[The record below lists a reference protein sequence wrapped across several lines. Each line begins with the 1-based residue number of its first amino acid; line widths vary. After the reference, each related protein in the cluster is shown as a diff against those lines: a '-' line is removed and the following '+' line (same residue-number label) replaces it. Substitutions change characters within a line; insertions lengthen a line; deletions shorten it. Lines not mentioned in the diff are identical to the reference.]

1 MENPITSIGEL
12 VVGLLTGALGYTASD
27 VIDRLIVT
35 RERKDDKGAVMAIRF
50 PEAPLMDDF
59 LPRAG
64 AAVAIAAAPLIVAQY
79 ISSPMGRSALQ
90 FFGFGAAFRFLGK
103 AVDDVAAYLF
113 KDSAA
118 DSTGKKL
125 FAGEI
130 GQRAAV
136 GLTGL
141 GAAPCPNCGSA
152 AGLGAC
158 GCRSMLPQF
167 ATNLPIQPS
176 PVLPSIPPG
185 GGQPPVVNQGPYVP
199 PGFVPPGG
207 GGRVPG
213 QPATP
218 PPPGIMVPPVGTNIQ
233 QQPPGYA
240 PPSPIAAMPLPAAQA
255 GVNGL
260 GDVSAAREVLRSHGP
275 AYTALRKNRDIL
287 SAAANGHATAS
298 QKAYA
303 DRIVAQHRGSFAAL
317 QQFHPA
323 VLDTAAR
330 GLGLVVDEGPSTWP
344 GASRHRSD
352 EAAE

>member
-1 MENPITSIGEL
+1 MENPVGGMEL
-12 VVGLLTGALGYTASD
+12 VVGLVTGAIGYTASD

-35 RERKDDKGAVMAIRF
+35 RERKDDKGQPMAIRF

-64 AAVAIAAAPLIVAQY
+64 AAVAVAAVPLIAAQY
-79 ISSPMGRSALQ
+79 ISSPMGRAALQ

-141 GAAPCPNCGSA
+141 GAAPCPNCGQR

-167 ATNLPIQPS
+167 ANNLPIQPS
-176 PVLPSIPPG
+176 PISSTIPPG
-185 GGQPPVVNQGPYVP
+185 GGQPPVVNQGP
-199 PGFVPPGG
+199 
-207 GGRVPG
+207 
-213 QPATP
+213 
-218 PPPGIMVPPVGTNIQ
+218 
-233 QQPPGYA
+233 PPGYVPYNPPAITRQPNVPPALVPQIPGSNLPGNPGFA
-240 PPSPIAAMPLPAAQA
+240 PGSPIPAMPMPQA
-255 GVNGL
+255 PVGVNGL
-260 GDVSAAREVLRSHGP
+260 GDVGAAKEVLRSHGQ
-275 AYTALRKNRDIL
+275 AYVALRKNRDIL
-287 SAAANGHATAS
+287 QAASNGHATPA

-303 DRIVAQHRGSFAAL
+303 DKIVTQHRASFSTL
-317 QQFHPA
+317 QQFHPT

-330 GLGLVVDEGPSTWP
+330 GLGLVVDDGPTTWP
-344 GASRHRSD
+344 GASRHRND
-352 EAAE
+352 DAAE